1 MALDILESIRKS
13 DLIVV
18 GSGFFGL
25 TVANQ
30 AAKDGHKVM
39 IIERRSHPGG
49 NAWSY
54 RESSSGIEVH
64 KYGSHLFH
72 TSNERV
78 WKYVHNFTRFN
89 TYQHSVWTRLG
100 NQTLSMPINLSTI
113 QSFYRKILSPSEAR
127 DLIKEEVARSGI
139 LEPQNLEEKAISL
152 IGRPLYEALIRGYTQ
167 KQWETDPVLLP
178 AEIITRLPVR
188 YNFDAR
194 YFSDTWEGLPLD
206 GYHAWIEKMLDH
218 ENINIVL
225 SVDYQSVRAEVP
237 SGTQVVYTGPV
248 DEYFDFAYG
257 RLSWRTL
264 DFETEVLEIED
275 YQGASVVNYADV
287 SVPYTRIHEY
297 RHLHP
302 ERRPELKKTVISREY
317 SRFAGPE
324 DEPYYPI
331 NTAQDRLKLEQYRGL
346 AKDLPNV
353 TFGGRLGT
361 YQYLDMHMAIASAL
375 TKYESEIGPRL
386 TKNK

>member
-1 MALDILESIRKS
+1 MPLDTIENIRKS
-13 DLIVV
+13 NLIVV

-30 AAKDGHKVM
+30 AANDGHRVM
-39 IIERRSHPGG
+39 VIERRNHPGG

-54 RESSSGIEVH
+54 REPSSGIEVH

-89 TYQHSVWTRLG
+89 SYQHSVWTRLG

-113 QSFYRKILSPSEAR
+113 QSFYKKILSPSEAR

-188 YNFDAR
+188 YNFNAR

-218 ENINIVL
+218 ENINLVL

-237 SGTQVVYTGPV
+237 LDTQVVYTGPV
-248 DEYFDFAYG
+248 DEYFGFVYG

-302 ERRPELKKTVISREY
+302 ERRPALKKTVISREY
-317 SRFAGPE
+317 SRFAGPA

-346 AKDLPNV
+346 AKNLPNV

-386 TKNK
+386 TRSN

>member
-218 ENINIVL
+218 ENINLVL

-237 SGTQVVYTGPV
+237 SDTQVVYTGPV
-248 DEYFDFAYG
+248 DEYFNFAHG

-275 YQGASVVNYADV
+275 YQGASVVNFADV
-287 SVPYTRIHEY
+287 SIPYTRIHEY

-302 ERRPELKKTVISREY
+302 ERRLEVKKTVISREF

-331 NTAQDRLKLEQYRGL
+331 NTSQDRLKLERYRGL

-386 TKNK
+386 TKKM

>member
-1 MALDILESIRKS
+1 MPLDTIENIRKS
-13 DLIVV
+13 NLIVV

-30 AAKDGHKVM
+30 AANDGHRVM
-39 IIERRSHPGG
+39 VIERRNHPGG

-54 RESSSGIEVH
+54 REPSSGIEVH

-89 TYQHSVWTRLG
+89 SYQHSVWTRLG

-113 QSFYRKILSPSEAR
+113 QSFYKKILSPSEAR

-188 YNFDAR
+188 YNFNAR

-218 ENINIVL
+218 ENINLVL

-237 SGTQVVYTGPV
+237 SDTQVVYTGPV
-248 DEYFDFAYG
+248 DEYFGFVYG

-302 ERRPELKKTVISREY
+302 ERRPALKKTVISREY
-317 SRFAGPE
+317 SRFAGPA

-346 AKDLPNV
+346 AKNLPNV

-386 TKNK
+386 TRSN

>member
-1 MALDILESIRKS
+1 
-13 DLIVV
+13 
-18 GSGFFGL
+18 
-25 TVANQ
+25 
-30 AAKDGHKVM
+30 
-39 IIERRSHPGG
+39 
-49 NAWSY
+49 
-54 RESSSGIEVH
+54 
-64 KYGSHLFH
+64 
-72 TSNERV
+72 
-78 WKYVHNFTRFN
+78 
-89 TYQHSVWTRLG
+89 
-100 NQTLSMPINLSTI
+100 MPINLSTI
-113 QSFYRKILSPSEAR
+113 QSFYKKILSPSEAK
-127 DLIKEEVARSGI
+127 DLIREEVAKSGI

-218 ENINIVL
+218 ENINLVL

-237 SGTQVVYTGPV
+237 SDTQVVYTGPV
-248 DEYFDFAYG
+248 DEYFNFAHG

-275 YQGASVVNYADV
+275 YQGASVMNFADV
-287 SVPYTRIHEY
+287 SIPYTRIHEY

-302 ERRPELKKTVISREY
+302 ERRLEVKKTVISREF
-317 SRFAGPE
+317 SRFAGPT

-331 NTAQDRLKLEQYRGL
+331 NTSQDRLKLERYRGL

-386 TKNK
+386 TKTM

>member
-13 DLIVV
+13 DLIVA

-89 TYQHSVWTRLG
+89 SYQHSVWTRLG

-113 QSFYRKILSPSEAR
+113 QSFYKKILSPSEAR

-386 TKNK
+386 TNNK

>member
-54 RESSSGIEVH
+54 REPSSGIEVH

-113 QSFYRKILSPSEAR
+113 QSFYKKILSPSEAR

-218 ENINIVL
+218 ENINLVL
-225 SVDYQSVRAEVP
+225 PVDYQSVRVEVP
-237 SGTQVVYTGPV
+237 SDTQVVYTGPV
-248 DEYFDFAYG
+248 DEYFDFVYG

-302 ERRPELKKTVISREY
+302 ERRPEFKKTVISREY

-331 NTAQDRLKLEQYRGL
+331 NTAQDRLKLEQHRGL

-386 TKNK
+386 KKNK

>member
-1 MALDILESIRKS
+1 MKPDLLESIRKS
-13 DLIVV
+13 DLVVV

-30 AAKDGHKVM
+30 AANDGYKVM
-39 IIERRSHPGG
+39 IIERRNHPGG

-54 RESSSGIEVH
+54 RESSTGIEVH
-64 KYGSHLFH
+64 QYGSHLFH

-78 WKYVHNFTRFN
+78 WSYVNSFTRFN
-89 TYQHSVWTRLG
+89 NYQHSVWTRLG

-113 QSFYRKILSPSEAR
+113 QAFYKKLLSPAEAKE
-127 DLIKEEVARSGI
+127 LIRQEISKSGI
-139 LEPQNLEEKAISL
+139 VQPQNLEEKAISL
-152 IGRPLYEALIRGYTQ
+152 IGRPLYEALIKGYTE
-167 KQWETDPVLLP
+167 KQWQTDPMLLP

-206 GYHAWIEKMLDH
+206 GYHTWIEKMLDH
-218 ENINIVL
+218 ENINLSL
-225 SVDYQSVRAEVP
+225 SVDYQSIKSSVP
-237 SGTQVVYTGPV
+237 VGTHVVYTGPV
-248 DEYFDFAYG
+248 DEYFNFEHG

-264 DFETEVLEIED
+264 DFETEVLDTED
-275 YQGASVVNYADV
+275 YQGASVVNFADV
-287 SVPYTRIHEY
+287 SIPYTRIHEY

-302 ERRPELKKTVISREY
+302 ERRTELKKTVISREY
-317 SRFAGPE
+317 SRFAGPT

-331 NTAQDRLKLEQYRGL
+331 NTAQDRQKLEQYRVL
-346 AKDLPNV
+346 AKNLPDV
-353 TFGGRLGT
+353 SFGGRLGT

-375 TKYESEIGPRL
+375 TKYETEISLRL
-386 TKNK
+386 KQTK